1 MYSDLPVLMLA
12 HRCLS
17 WSGFLGE
24 HFNVRSRCLYFFGGC
39 LPLPVNSILSTDG
52 ASFIYDGTPL
62 VEKSVD
68 RVRTSLRTHE
78 LSTPLLIDVLTGNP
92 YPIRVYQLSSWS
104 SRVPSRTRGRGARC
118 PQPWPARPTGCS
130 GVGAEEHRI
139 VWWRSSQGMPTG
151 RRPPPIAGNAIHDR
165 SPSSERAQ
173 EQRPSPFTTSMTIF
187 PLLPEPLY
195 ALISRTSRRCLI
207 S

>member
-1 MYSDLPVLMLA
+1 MCVAGVTYS
-12 HRCLS
+12 
-17 WSGFLGE
+17 
-24 HFNVRSRCLYFFGGC
+24 FGGR
-39 LPLPVNSILSTDG
+39 LPLPTNSILSTDG

-68 RVRTSLRTHE
+68 RVRVPLRTHE
-78 LSTPLLIDVLTGNP
+78 LSTLLLSDVLILTGNP
-92 YPIRVYQLSSWS
+92 YPVRVYQLSSWS
-104 SRVPSRTRGRGARC
+104 SRLPSRTRGCGARC
-118 PQPWPARPTGCS
+118 PQPWPARPTGCF

-139 VWWRSSQGMPTG
+139 VWWRSSQGTPTG
-151 RRPPPIAGNAIHDR
+151 RRPSPIAGNTIHDR
-165 SPSSERAQ
+165 SLSSVRAQ

-195 ALISRTSRRCLI
+195 ALISRTSRRSRCLI